1 MSDAAAQALQPDAAA
16 GQSAT
21 AAGEASTERPLP
33 RYQTP
38 IVPQAT
44 ISGRALV
51 AVVAIMTFLAS
62 LTAGAVVLVRTAAN
76 EWQAE
81 VAREVTI
88 QINAA
93 PDQDPDAAVAKAVM
107 IVKAFPGI
115 ADVRPYSKEET
126 ARLLEPWLGSGLRFD
141 ELPVPRLIVLRIAAG
156 GKPDLGELRKL
167 IVEQI
172 PGAGLDDHRGFVDR
186 MRAMSSAAAIG
197 GIGVLFLVLLANV
210 LSVTFATRAAIA
222 SNRPVIEVLHFI
234 GARDGFI
241 AAHFQHYFLQLGLK
255 GGLIGGGSAVA
266 LFAFVDS
273 ANGWFLGT
281 AAGDQFAAM
290 FGTFSIGALGYLA
303 IVAQIAL
310 IAGVTAIASRRTVN
324 RTIET
329 VH

>member
-1 MSDAAAQALQPDAAA
+1 MSMSDAATQAAQSAAA
-16 GQSAT
+16 AQ
-21 AAGEASTERPLP
+21 EESTERPVP
-33 RYQTP
+33 RIQTP

-44 ISGRALV
+44 ISGRALM

-62 LTAGAVVLVRTAAN
+62 LTAGAVMLVRTAAN

-88 QINAA
+88 QISAA
-93 PDQDPDAAVAKAVM
+93 AGQDLDAEVAKVVAV
-107 IVKAFPGI
+107 VKAFPGI

-126 ARLLEPWLGSGLRFD
+126 TRLLEPWLGSGLRFD
-141 ELPVPRLIVLRIAAG
+141 ELPIPRVIVVRIAAG
-156 GKPDLGELRKL
+156 GNPDLRELRKL
-167 IVEQI
+167 LAEQI
-172 PGAGLDDHRGFVDR
+172 PGASLDDHRGFVDR
-186 MRAMSSAAAIG
+186 MRAMSSAAVIG
-197 GIGVLFLVLLANV
+197 GIGILCLVLLANV

-234 GARDGFI
+234 GARDNFI
-241 AAHFQHYFLQLGLK
+241 AGHFQHYFLQLGLK
-255 GGLIGGGSAVA
+255 GGLIGGGAAVA
-266 LFAFVDS
+266 LFALLDF

-281 AAGDQFAAM
+281 AAGDQFVAM

-303 IVAQIAL
+303 ILAQIAL
-310 IAGVTAIASRRTVN
+310 VAGVTSFASRRTVN